1 MSKRSFSVVDD
12 TRHPLLTII
21 ALAWPI
27 FVEQILVSLVHSI
40 DTAMVGSLG
49 AEATASVAISQ
60 SPNMLINGVVM
71 SLGVGYTSLVSRRI
85 GARDIEGARR
95 LLRQA
100 ILTIFA
106 VGIPM
111 SALLFGLARLI
122 PAWMGGAPEI
132 LDTAAT
138 YNRILALS
146 MLFRSMTMVLAAI
159 YRGYGDSK
167 TPMKI
172 NVMVNLLNMVGN
184 FLMIYPTREIEIFG
198 LRFTMFGCGWG
209 VAGAAVATSL
219 SASIGGILLL
229 VLCFTRK
236 SEMQISLKESFA
248 PDWKEISGVVRIGLP
263 AMLER
268 FTMSSASVIVS
279 STVASLGTI
288 AVAAQNL
295 AGTAESLSFMPGFA
309 FGSAATT
316 LFGQSIGAKRPDLGK
331 KYVSLTIRMGAVV
344 MLLTS
349 LMLFFAGKFIMSL
362 FTPDA
367 AVIDAGADLL
377 KVLALIQI
385 PQMIA
390 MVYSGALRG
399 AGDTKS
405 PFYIALISMW
415 GVRVTGVLLCT
426 RVFHLGLTAVCI
438 SMCIDNVVRFL
449 LFTMRYK
456 KESWKKKTV

>member
-12 TRHPLLTII
+12 TRNPLLTII

-172 NVMVNLLNMVGN
+172 NVMVNLLNMIGN

-219 SASIGGILLL
+219 SASIGGLLLL
-229 VLCFTRK
+229 VMCFTRK
-236 SEMQISLKESFA
+236 SEMQISLK
-248 PDWKEISGVVRIGLP
+248 
-263 AMLER
+263 
-268 FTMSSASVIVS
+268 
-279 STVASLGTI
+279 
-288 AVAAQNL
+288 
-295 AGTAESLSFMPGFA
+295 
-309 FGSAATT
+309 
-316 LFGQSIGAKRPDLGK
+316 
-331 KYVSLTIRMGAVV
+331 
-344 MLLTS
+344 
-349 LMLFFAGKFIMSL
+349 
-362 FTPDA
+362 
-367 AVIDAGADLL
+367 
-377 KVLALIQI
+377 
-385 PQMIA
+385 
-390 MVYSGALRG
+390 
-399 AGDTKS
+399 
-405 PFYIALISMW
+405 
-415 GVRVTGVLLCT
+415 
-426 RVFHLGLTAVCI
+426 
-438 SMCIDNVVRFL
+438 
-449 LFTMRYK
+449 
-456 KESWKKKTV
+456 